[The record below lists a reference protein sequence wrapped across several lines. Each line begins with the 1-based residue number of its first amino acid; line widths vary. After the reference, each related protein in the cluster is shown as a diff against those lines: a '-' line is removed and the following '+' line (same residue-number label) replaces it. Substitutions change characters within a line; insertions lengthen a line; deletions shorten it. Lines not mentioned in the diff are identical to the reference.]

1 MDALQT
7 NANVSLALLIAM
19 ASVLPRVA
27 GAKKCGKHGV
37 GAIIRE
43 LRAELPGNGVG
54 PYVAARREAVQ
65 ILESHCRQCGLC
77 KMAKA

>member
-1 MDALQT
+1 VDALQN

-19 ASVLPRVA
+19 ASVLPRVV

-43 LRAELPGNGVG
+43 MRAELPGNGVG
-54 PYVAARREAVQ
+54 PIAAGRREGVQ
-65 ILESHCRQCGLC
+65 FLEAHCRQCGLC